1 MHELDVV
8 LGSEICVWGSA
19 GRSPEAK
26 ACTNCR
32 ARYLKYQYYGC
43 WTEQLHPAPTQTAL
57 ASSCTKYS
65 SQTHLLV

>member
-26 ACTNCR
+26 ACTNCH
-32 ARYLKYQYYGC
+32 ARYLKYGTTAAGQSSC
-43 WTEQLHPAPTQTAL
+43 ALHKLKQLLL
-57 ASSCTKYS
+57 ASCTKYS
-65 SQTHLLV
+65 SLLLHP